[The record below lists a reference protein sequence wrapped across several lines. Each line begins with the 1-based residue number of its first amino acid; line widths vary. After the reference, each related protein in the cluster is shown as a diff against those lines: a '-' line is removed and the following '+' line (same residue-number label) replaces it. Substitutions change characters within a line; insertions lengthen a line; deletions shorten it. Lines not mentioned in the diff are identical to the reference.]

1 MAPTARRKAFRR
13 SIISLATAYAEQ
25 AENEGT
31 EDDLVIPEDLT
42 ALSVD
47 ELQTLAGRANDAFE
61 AVYGDG
67 TADLDDD
74 QYTALSV
81 LTVGIEALGVELDAR
96 EQLAAERRNKA
107 AELAARVRGDEPSD
121 TAADSEALAAKKD
134 KDDEDEDKKKHSAEV
149 EAGAPAAAAA
159 EPAAVVASVAT
170 AERPAIR
177 VNMANVRSRASR
189 ATAAAAPALKAGD
202 GYNSAE
208 EVSSIGDIMYSNST
222 GLGFESGASVDF
234 DDLGRA
240 IDKRLQSF
248 NESAY
253 AKANKNGRHLRDQH
267 SLAVI
272 KKPFSD
278 DLIVRSNDLN
288 HVEEV
293 FNRAVDESR
302 LPGGSL
308 VASGGWCAP
317 SEVIYDLIGEVESRD
332 GLLSLP
338 EIGVTRGGVSFTRGP
353 DFADIFSEIVGFSYT
368 EQNDIDGEYAVDAN
382 GVGTG
387 EAGNKPCYK
396 IECPPFVEYRL
407 GIEGLCLSAGLL
419 QQRGYPEVIARTIRG
434 ALVAHDHRVNG
445 RMIAAMVAGSTAI
458 TMAANQVGTI
468 APILTAVELQVEHY
482 RAVRRMSRNTTLE
495 AVFPFWVRGAIR
507 SDLSRRLGIDP
518 DTGINVTDA
527 QITDWFNSRGI
538 SPQFVYNWQDIAGT
552 AATAFTQWPTSVQFL
567 LYSAGTWVRGTS
579 DIITIDTLYDSVLLG
594 QNDYTALFTEEGV
607 FTARRGQDSRV
618 VTVPITADGAT
629 AAGVDIAHN
638 GSLVPAV

>member
-25 AENEGT
+25 VEGEGT
-31 EDDLVIPEDLT
+31 EDELVIPEDLST
-42 ALSVD
+42 LSTEDLSALN
-47 ELQTLAGRANDAFE
+47 TRATDSFN

-67 TADLDDD
+67 SNNLTDDE
-74 QYTALSV
+74 YEVLSALS
-81 LTVGIEALGVELDAR
+81 TGIEALGVELEAR
-96 EQLAAERRNKA
+96 EELAAERRNKA
-107 AELAARVRGDEPSD
+107 AELAARVNGAEAAATTDGADE
-121 TAADSEALAAKKD
+121 TLAKKD
-134 KDDEDEDKKKHSAEV
+134 KDEEDEDKKKHAADAE
-149 EAGAPAAAAA
+149 ALAA
-159 EPAAVVASVAT
+159 EAEAVQPESVTASAAV

-177 VNMANVRSRASR
+177 VSMANVRSRAPR
-189 ATAAAAPALKAGD
+189 QATAAKQSVQE
-202 GYNSAE
+202 GYNTDVEAPTSLK
-208 EVSSIGDIMYSNST
+208 DIMFSNSSD
-222 GLGFESGASVDF
+222 LGFRSGEAVDF
-234 DDLGRA
+234 ADLGVA
-240 IDKRLQSF
+240 VDKRLGSF

-253 AKANKNGRHLRDQH
+253 AKANKSERHIRDQH

-272 KKPFSD
+272 KKPFAD
-278 DLIVRSNDLN
+278 DLIIRNNDPI

-293 FNRAVDESR
+293 LSRAVDESR

-308 VASGGWCAP
+308 TASGGWCAP

-338 EIGVTRGGVSFTRGP
+338 EIGVARGGVSFTRGP
-353 DFADIFSEIVGFSYT
+353 DFADIFADIVGFSYT
-368 EQNDIDGEYAVDAN
+368 EQNDIDGEYGVDAN
-382 GVGTG
+382 GIGNAT
-387 EAGNKPCYK
+387 EGNKPCYK

-445 RMIAAMVAGSTAI
+445 RMIATMVAGSTAI
-458 TMAANQVGTI
+458 SMAANQVGTI

-482 RAVRRMSRNTTLE
+482 RAVRRMGRGTTLE
-495 AVFPFWVRGAIR
+495 AVFPYWVRGAIR
-507 SDLSRRLGIDP
+507 SDLSRRLGVDP
-518 DTGINVTDA
+518 DTSIDVTDA
-527 QITDWFNSRGI
+527 DIDRWFRSRGI
-538 SPQFVYNWQDIAGT
+538 NPQYVYNWQDVAGT

-567 LYSAGTWVRGTS
+567 LYAAGTWVRGTS

-618 VTVPITADGAT
+618 ITVPITADGAT

-638 GSLVPAV
+638 GSLVPTV

>member
-1 MAPTARRKAFRR
+1 MNGSDAAAPTDGADETL
-13 SIISLATAYAEQ
+13 SAE
-25 AENEGT
+25 A
-31 EDDLVIPEDLT
+31 
-42 ALSVD
+42 
-47 ELQTLAGRANDAFE
+47 
-61 AVYGDG
+61 
-67 TADLDDD
+67 
-74 QYTALSV
+74 
-81 LTVGIEALGVELDAR
+81 
-96 EQLAAERRNKA
+96 AAEA
-107 AELAARVRGDEPSD
+107 
-121 TAADSEALAAKKD
+121 
-134 KDDEDEDKKKHSAEV
+134 
-149 EAGAPAAAAA
+149 APAAPA
-159 EPAAVVASVAT
+159 EGAEAEQPDSVTASAAV

-177 VNMANVRSRASR
+177 VSLANVRSRAPR
-189 ATAAAAPALKAGD
+189 QAPAARTALAE
-202 GYNSAE
+202 GYNTDVEAP
-208 EVSSIGDIMYSNST
+208 SSLKDIMFSNTSD
-222 GLGFESGASVDF
+222 LGFRSGEAVDF
-234 DDLGRA
+234 ADLGA
-240 IDKRLQSF
+240 AVDKRLGSF

-253 AKANKNGRHLRDQH
+253 IKANKSERHLRDQH

-278 DLIVRSNDLN
+278 DLIIRNNDPI

-293 FNRAVDESR
+293 LARAVDETR

-308 VASGGWCAP
+308 TASGGWCAP

-338 EIGVTRGGVSFTRGP
+338 EIGVARGGVSFTRGP
-353 DFADIFSEIVGFSYT
+353 DFADIFADIVGFSYT
-368 EQNDIDGEYAVDAN
+368 EQNDIDGNYAVDAN
-382 GVGTG
+382 GIGTG
-387 EAGNKPCYK
+387 AEGNKPCYK

-458 TMAANQVGTI
+458 SMAANQVGTI

-482 RAVRRMSRNTTLE
+482 RSVRRMSRGTTLE

-518 DTGINVTDA
+518 NTGIEVTDA
-527 QITDWFNSRGI
+527 DIDRWFRSRGI
-538 SPQFVYNWQDIAGT
+538 NPQYVYNWQDVSGT

-618 VTVPITADGAT
+618 ITVPITADGAT

-638 GSLVPAV
+638 GSLVPVTP

>member
-1 MAPTARRKAFRR
+1 MAPKAARKAFRR
-13 SIISLATAYAEQ
+13 SILSLATAYAEQ
-25 AENEGT
+25 VEGDGT
-31 EDDLVIPEDLT
+31 EDEFVVPEDLSTLSSEELETLSTT
-42 ALSVD
+42 ANEHFDSI
-47 ELQTLAGRANDAFE
+47 
-61 AVYGDG
+61 YGDG
-67 TADLDDD
+67 SADLDDN
-74 QYTALSV
+74 QYAALKQ
-81 LTVGIEALGVELDAR
+81 LTVGLEALGVELGAR
-96 EQLAAERRNKA
+96 EELAAARRAEVAELARTVRGEEPAAEVVAETETLAAEGEG
-107 AELAARVRGDEPSD
+107 AE
-121 TAADSEALAAKKD
+121 
-134 KDDEDEDKKKHSAEV
+134 
-149 EAGAPAAAAA
+149 APAAEAAPA
-159 EPAAVVASVAT
+159 EEPAAVVAS
-170 AERPAIR
+170 
-177 VNMANVRSRASR
+177 
-189 ATAAAAPALKAGD
+189 AAAPAREAVRVNLAGLRSRARQERVAASPASPVFSE
-202 GYNSAE
+202 GYNTEASE
-208 EVSSIGDIMYSNST
+208 STSLKDIMFSNT
-222 GLGFESGASVDF
+222 ADLGFRSGEAVDF
-234 DDLGRA
+234 EDLGRA
-240 IDKRLQSF
+240 VDKRLGSF
-248 NESAY
+248 NASSY
-253 AKANKNGRHLRDQH
+253 DKANKQGHHLRDQH
-267 SLAVI
+267 ALAVI

-278 DLIVRSNDLN
+278 DLIIKSNDLI

-293 FNRAVDESR
+293 LNRAVDETR

-338 EIGVTRGGVSFTRGP
+338 EIGVARGGVSFTRGP

-368 EQNDIDGEYAVDAN
+368 EQNDIDGEYAVNAQ
-382 GVGTG
+382 GIGTG

-407 GIEGLCLSAGLL
+407 GIEGLCLTAGLL

-445 RMIAAMVAGSTAI
+445 RMIATMVAGSTAI
-458 TMAANQVGTI
+458 SMAANQVGTI

-482 RAVRRMSRNTTLE
+482 RAVRRMSRGTTLE

-518 DTGINVTDA
+518 ASGINVTNAMID
-527 QITDWFNSRGI
+527 DWFRSRGI

-567 LYSAGTWVRGTS
+567 LYSAGTWLRGTS

-618 VTVPITADGAT
+618 ITVPITADGAT

-638 GSLVPAV
+638 GSLVPVAP